1 MEHRRPTMA
10 GGGGA
15 SHTNDQTEGTLS
27 HFSDNIGGHLHGP
40 QTYFFGQQ
48 GTGAKVLRGGRGR
61 VGGVGGTEDGEETVV
76 KCCREPGAS
85 GKLEWEL
92 YIKQGRRYGGEV
104 KKVKQNLSLAM
115 RVQTHTAEWTQ
126 QERW

>member
-1 MEHRRPTMA
+1 VTTTMEHRRPTMA

-48 GTGAKVLRGGRGR
+48 GTGAKILRGAE
-61 VGGVGGTEDGEETVV
+61 GGSEGSEGP
-76 KCCREPGAS
+76 KM
-85 GKLEWEL
+85 
-92 YIKQGRRYGGEV
+92 GRR
-104 KKVKQNLSLAM
+104 Q
-115 RVQTHTAEWTQ
+115 
-126 QERW
+126 

>member
-27 HFSDNIGGHLHGP
+27 HCSDNIGGHLHGP

-85 GKLEWEL
+85 GKLEREI
-92 YIKQGRRYGGEV
+92 YIKQGRRYDGEV

>member
-1 MEHRRPTMA
+1 
-10 GGGGA
+10 
-15 SHTNDQTEGTLS
+15 
-27 HFSDNIGGHLHGP
+27 
-40 QTYFFGQQ
+40 
-48 GTGAKVLRGGRGR
+48 
-61 VGGVGGTEDGEETVV
+61 V